1 MPQML
6 FVVEIIS
13 LKVTSLLKIGP
24 KRDKYF
30 ELDGF
35 MDAFRERNIPY
46 SAG

>member
-6 FVVEIIS
+6 FVVEINFVES
-13 LKVTSLLKIGP
+13 YYSLLKIGP

-35 MDAFRERNIPY
+35 MDAFRERNFFL
-46 SAG
+46 

>member
-6 FVVEIIS
+6 FVVEINFVESYYS
-13 LKVTSLLKIGP
+13 LILKIGP

-35 MDAFRERNIPY
+35 MDAFRERNFFL
-46 SAG
+46 

>member
-6 FVVEIIS
+6 FVVEINFVES
-13 LKVTSLLKIGP
+13 YYSLLKIGP

-35 MDAFRERNIPY
+35 MDAFRERIFFL
-46 SAG
+46 